1 MKVTTV
7 IYGHPARPSSHSAYQ
22 VQPTLSKMCGMSL
35 RDYLQVR
42 LYLWLIASSLIFP
55 IIISS
60 GGNLVD
66 LWQVSIRQVQKKLQ
80 RCPPNAKLDCN
91 HQKLLLTGDCHMCR
105 K

>member
-1 MKVTTV
+1 M
-7 IYGHPARPSSHSAYQ
+7 
-22 VQPTLSKMCGMSL
+22 
-35 RDYLQVR
+35 QVR

-66 LWQVSIRQVQKKLQ
+66 LWQVSIHQKKLQ
-80 RCPPNAKLDCN
+80 RFLSTVKLDCN
-91 HQKLLLTGDCHMCR
+91 QQNLLLTGDCHMCR